1 MMSKF
6 IWRVSG
12 YIEILRIHNLLVS
25 ALAALLGI
33 KAVYAGVTSTPSSIT
48 SYLLPISTVTL
59 VAAGGYVINDYFDVD
74 SDLINK
80 PSRPIPS
87 GRVSRDE
94 ALILSIILFSIGLLT
109 SYLTGPLSLTY
120 AVVNAFLLVMYSKH
134 LKKRG
139 LIGNLVVSV
148 ASANSIIYGGLA
160 TSEMIKDP
168 ILTINTLLPAFYAG
182 VFTLM
187 REMVKGIE
195 DVAGDLRMNVKTL
208 AITKGVKTASKVAIL
223 LMIIIIMISPLPYVI
238 SRYGFLYVSLA
249 LLTDILLIKSVK
261 DLIKAKSDVE
271 LMKTSSRVRS
281 YTKVAM
287 LVGIL
292 AFLVDLIFRT

>member
-1 MMSKF
+1 MSRF
-6 IWRVSG
+6 VWRVSG

-25 ALAALLGI
+25 ALATLLGI
-33 KAVYAGVTSTPSSIT
+33 KAVYAGVTSTSLSIT
-48 SYLLPISTVTL
+48 SYLLPISTVVL

-94 ALILSIILFSIGLLT
+94 ALILSIILFSIGLST
-109 SYLTGPLSLTY
+109 SYLTGTLSLIY
-120 AVVNAFLLVMYSKH
+120 AIVNTFLLVMYSKH

-139 LIGNLVVSV
+139 LIGNLVISI

-160 TSEMIKDP
+160 ISEMIRD
-168 ILTINTLLPAFYAG
+168 IVLTTNTLLPAFYAG

-187 REMVKGIE
+187 REVVKGVE
-195 DVAGDLRMNVKTL
+195 DVAGDLKMNVKTL
-208 AITKGVKTASKVAIL
+208 AITRGVKTASKVVIF
-223 LMIIIIMISPLPYVI
+223 LMIVIITISPLPYI
-238 SRYGFLYVSLA
+238 ASGYGVLYMSLA
-249 LLTDILLIKSVK
+249 LLTDLLLIKSII
-261 DLIKAKSDVE
+261 DLTKAKTE
-271 LMKTSSRVRS
+271 LELVKTSSRIRS

-292 AFLVDLIFRT
+292 AFLIDLTFRT

>member
-1 MMSKF
+1 MSRF
-6 IWRVSG
+6 VWRVSG

-25 ALAALLGI
+25 ALATLLGI
-33 KAVYAGVTSTPSSIT
+33 KAVYAGVTSTSLSIT
-48 SYLLPISTVTL
+48 SYLLPISTVVL
-59 VAAGGYVINDYFDVD
+59 VAAGGYVINDYFDVN

-94 ALILSIILFSIGLLT
+94 ALILSIILFSIGLST
-109 SYLTGPLSLTY
+109 SYLTGTLSLIY
-120 AVVNAFLLVMYSKH
+120 AIVNAFLLVMNSKH

-139 LIGNLVVSV
+139 LIGNLVVSI

-160 TSEMIKDP
+160 VSEMIKD
-168 ILTINTLLPAFYAG
+168 IVLTTNTLLPAFYAG

-187 REMVKGIE
+187 REVVKGIE
-195 DVAGDLRMNVKTL
+195 DIAGDLKMNVKTL
-208 AITKGVKTASKVAIL
+208 AITRGVKTASKVVIL
-223 LMIIIIMISPLPYVI
+223 LMIVIITISPLPYI
-238 SRYGFLYVSLA
+238 TSGYGVLYMSLA
-249 LLTDILLIKSVK
+249 LLTDLLLIKSIIE
-261 DLIKAKSDVE
+261 LIKAKSE
-271 LMKTSSRVRS
+271 LELVKTSSRIRS

-292 AFLVDLIFRT
+292 AFLIDLTFRT

>member
-25 ALAALLGI
+25 ALATLLGI

-120 AVVNAFLLVMYSKH
+120 AIVNAFLLVMYSKR
-134 LKKRG
+134 LKKKG

-160 TSEMIKDP
+160 TSEMIKDL

-187 REMVKGIE
+187 REVVKGIE
-195 DVAGDLRMNVKTL
+195 DVAGDLRMNIKTL

-223 LMIIIIMISPLPYVI
+223 LMIMIIMISPLPYVI

-249 LLTDILLIKSVK
+249 LLTDILLIKSIT